1 MTVDIEKSKAEAN
14 IHAVHSLKHLK
25 PDDIASEQ
33 KSDLN
38 IISHLN
44 HHTLLIHKPLSPIEL
59 RNLLYFI
66 RETDAIATL
75 QFLP

>member
-1 MTVDIEKSKAEAN
+1 MTVDIEKSKTETN
-14 IHAVHSLKHLK
+14 VPAVHSLKQLK
-25 PDDIASEQ
+25 ADDAASEP

-38 IISHLN
+38 LISHLN
-44 HHTLLIHKPLSPIEL
+44 HHTLFIHKPLSPMEL
-59 RNLLYFI
+59 KNLLYFI